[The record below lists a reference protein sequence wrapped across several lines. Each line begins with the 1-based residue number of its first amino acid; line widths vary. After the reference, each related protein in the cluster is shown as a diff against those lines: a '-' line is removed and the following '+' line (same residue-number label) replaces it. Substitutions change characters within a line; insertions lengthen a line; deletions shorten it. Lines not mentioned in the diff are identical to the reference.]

1 MIKSPFHGK
10 TSLFSIVDE
19 TVQVLT
25 GAGVS
30 AVNRGH
36 LGFPC
41 VTRVFPYGLHL
52 KDCLTPDGHVLLR
65 WVDEYN
71 NMGERL
77 RAKML
82 EMLGTDIFAL
92 LPLLEGTLD
101 GYNYRVVGADDPSHD
116 AMLEKI
122 EQVYGLGPTPYGAV
136 PRTFWYTQLES
147 PHEKHPYLAPSVV
160 YIPKFRDLPLQLTL
174 SRPRASFTSHEELE
188 AYLTSVRRLKEW
200 FATLERILA

>member
-1 MIKSPFHGK
+1 MIKSPFHGEI
-10 TSLFSIVDE
+10 SLCSIVDE

-25 GAGVS
+25 DAGVPV
-30 AVNRGH
+30 VNRGG
-36 LGFPC
+36 LGFPRGH
-41 VTRVFPYGLHL
+41 RVFPYTMYL

-65 WVDEYN
+65 WVDGYSRT
-71 NMGERL
+71 GERL
-77 RAKML
+77 RVHL
-82 EMLGTDIFAL
+82 REMLGTDIFAL

-160 YIPKFRDLPLQLTL
+160 YIPKFRDLPLQLIL